1 MKVKHFIDCPNIL
14 KDSSV
19 FFFFNFFCP
28 LGFSYKIMPQG
39 VGNILE
45 NISEVQPPSRLVQL
59 ARYDSVNAPMNS

>member
-19 FFFFNFFCP
+19 FFFLKFFCP

-39 VGNILE
+39 VDNILE
-45 NISEVQPPSRLVQL
+45 NISEVQPPSQLVQL